1 MSNSGHSSPKKK
13 SLTESNPLL
22 IDTWSLWKKKYVV
35 TLKKENKGMQRL
47 YSFDSVNCKLCLF
60 PNVPLSKSF
69 SSRIQEKVFLVY
81 FHFLSLFPHAYR
93 KKSFS
98 YISCDSRKIIE
109 NAPSS
114 IWIYAIRTSRWLY
127 GIKSSPIKFLVCCAL
142 TLLTCPS

>member
-35 TLKKENKGMQRL
+35 TLRKENKGMQRL

-81 FHFLSLFPHAYR
+81 FVWFPQNYW
-93 KKSFS
+93 K
-98 YISCDSRKIIE
+98 CT
-109 NAPSS
+109 SS